1 MQRAYTCL
9 NIAKTAKVPKHMW
22 SITLEQVT
30 RSEKDTYLLMT
41 PYLHETTQQFTLVM
55 AIATKVISSNL
66 RTENTY
72 KSMIYATPIPS

>member
-30 RSEKDTYLLMT
+30 RAEKDTYLLMT

-55 AIATKVISSNL
+55 AITTKVISSNL